1 MIRAT
6 IQGMPALIASLGN
19 QAKQVPFATAKAL
32 TVTAQAVNRE
42 MQAEMKSK
50 IEGGST
56 AFTLRSLRVKAATK
70 TSLAAE
76 VFVREDSGGASR
88 PYVET
93 LGQLYNSG
101 ARRWKKIEG
110 LLKGRGL
117 MPEGYQIV
125 PGGAAPIS
133 PNGNMYKSSY
143 AEMLGI
149 LKSGLRNLQIY
160 RKTGLGKEPKSI
172 GYFVIQPG
180 HPRLLPGIYR
190 RITVLTRD
198 SRSTARHVTLA
209 RTSAIE
215 PWLIFVRP
223 GRYRQI
229 FNLEKTAAVVVSRVF
244 QPAFDAALKQAMA
257 TAR

>member
-1 MIRAT
+1 MIKVT
-6 IQGMPALIASLGN
+6 IQGMPAIIAALGN
-19 QAKQVPFATAKAL
+19 QAKQIPFATAKAL
-32 TVTAQAVNRE
+32 TVTAHAVNAE
-42 MQAEMKSK
+42 MQAEMRSK
-50 IEGGST
+50 IEGGPT

-70 TSLAAE
+70 TTLAAE
-76 VFVREDSGGASR
+76 VLVREDSGGASR
-88 PYVET
+88 PYVEP
-93 LGQLYNSG
+93 LGQLYNAG

-125 PGGAAPIS
+125 PGEAAPLTS
-133 PNGNMYKSSY
+133 AGNMQRKSY

-149 LKSGLRNLQIY
+149 LRSGLRNLQIY
-160 RKTGLGKEPKSI
+160 RKTGWGKELKSI

-190 RITVLTRD
+190 RITLLTRD
-198 SRSTARHVTLA
+198 PQSTARGVTLA
-209 RTSAIE
+209 KTGAIE

-229 FNLEKTAAVVVSRVF
+229 FNLEKTARIVVSRVF
-244 QPAFDAALKQAMA
+244 QPALDAALKQALA